1 MKALP
6 IAGPVVRPALDPLRP
21 DALLDPGY
29 RRQPIGRGPRPV
41 VRTDPAK
48 ISTPRLGKPAA
59 RKRATR
65 RRTTLYATTGSVLLL
80 TLVLGIGAMAESPR
94 SLISQAAYLEAKRAI
109 DAEARLA
116 LATCRAVQGREKDI
130 CRATARGE
138 DRVRRAELEA
148 RYRGTVGAEVQIAE
162 ARARMRFEVA
172 KAGCLA
178 WEDGRT
184 ACLAAARAERARAL
198 ADASPSTT

>member
-6 IAGPVVRPALDPLRP
+6 IAGPVVRPALDPLRR
-21 DALLDPGY
+21 DALLETGY

-41 VRTDPAK
+41 IRTDPAK
-48 ISTPRLGKPAA
+48 ISTRRIGKPAA
-59 RKRATR
+59 RTHATR
-65 RRTTLYATTGSVLLL
+65 RRSTLYATTAPILLL
-80 TLVLGIGAMAESPR
+80 ALAIGIGATESPR
-94 SLISQAAYLEAKRAI
+94 SLISQNEYLEARRGL
-109 DAEARLA
+109 DSEARLA
-116 LATCRAVQGREKDI
+116 LATCRAVEGPEKGI

-172 KAGCLA
+172 KAACLA
-178 WEDGRT
+178 SVEDRK
-184 ACLAAARAERARAL
+184 ACLAAARAI
-198 ADASPSTT
+198 